1 MFNLVSVD
9 GYFSGQNGDI
19 SWHKTDDEEFHALA
33 TRNVTSGRT
42 LIFGRVTYDL
52 MERFW
57 STPEA
62 KRLDPVIAN
71 AMNESKKILV
81 SRSRETPRWKGTTL
95 ITGELIEG
103 IRSLKKQTG
112 NGLCILGSG
121 QLVAQLAQANLID
134 EYELLVVPVAI
145 GTGHTLFEGIKEP
158 LNLKLV
164 GNKAFRN
171 GSMLLT
177 YVPA

>member
-19 SWHKTDDEEFHALA
+19 SWHKTDDEEFHSLA

-42 LIFGRVTYDL
+42 LVFGRVTYDL

-62 KRLDPVIAN
+62 KQLDPVIAK
-71 AMNESKKILV
+71 AMNESKKIV
-81 SRSRETPRWKGTTL
+81 ASRSIENPSWTGTTL
-95 ITGELIEG
+95 IRGELIEG
-103 IRSLKKQTG
+103 IRCLKMQPG

-134 EYELLVVPVAI
+134 EFELLVVPIAI
-145 GTGHTLFEGIKEP
+145 GTGRTLFQGIKGP
-158 LNLKLV
+158 LNLKLI

-177 YVPA
+177 YAPA